1 MRKVIDNANNLV
13 FWCHFLN
20 KLRLVQTYCVKRIS
34 LGCFLCMG
42 KTQPV
47 RKFSILLGKPMW
59 FTQVWTRFSSLGI
72 LFTLCNN
79 NKHSNINLIDRH
91 QFPWLTVSIVGLVLL
106 HAVAAV
112 DSFNVSRLLQQLAV
126 RCLPDTTFHHRV
138 NLVSFGSLYDLDDD
152 DDDDDDDDWI
162 LEKLNVFKSYWQ
174 NFIGVNDA

>member
-1 MRKVIDNANNLV
+1 M
-13 FWCHFLN
+13 
-20 KLRLVQTYCVKRIS
+20 
-34 LGCFLCMG
+34 
-42 KTQPV
+42 
-47 RKFSILLGKPMW
+47 
-59 FTQVWTRFSSLGI
+59 
-72 LFTLCNN
+72 
-79 NKHSNINLIDRH
+79 IDRH
-91 QFPWLTVSIVGLVLL
+91 QFPWLTASIVALVLL

-126 RCLPDTTFHHRV
+126 RCLPDTTFHRV